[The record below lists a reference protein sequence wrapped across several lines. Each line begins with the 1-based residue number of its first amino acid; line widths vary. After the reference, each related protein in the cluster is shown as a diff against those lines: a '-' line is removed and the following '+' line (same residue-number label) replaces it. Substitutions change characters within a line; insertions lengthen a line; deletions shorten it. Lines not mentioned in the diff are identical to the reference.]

1 MLKNKSNLTFDNI
14 VERGENVMKKFQNKK
29 IKIDKFCTEKD
40 NIIELNFKDQLMPT
54 VTTVSNFKKSIE
66 ENELYN
72 MIQGKDLMYIRILRP
87 MGYGHEFRK
96 LAVSNLVRYS
106 YK

>member
-1 MLKNKSNLTFDNI
+1 
-14 VERGENVMKKFQNKK
+14 MKKFQNKK

-40 NIIELNFKDQLMPT
+40 NIIELIFKDQLMPT

-72 MIQGKDLMYIRILRP
+72 MIQG
-87 MGYGHEFRK
+87 
-96 LAVSNLVRYS
+96 
-106 YK
+106 

>member
-1 MLKNKSNLTFDNI
+1 MLKKKNKSNLTFDNI
-14 VERGENVMKKFQNKK
+14 VERGENIMKEFQNKK

-72 MIQGKDLMYIRILRP
+72 MIQG
-87 MGYGHEFRK
+87 
-96 LAVSNLVRYS
+96 
-106 YK
+106 